1 MENKNINSHFDKIAN
16 QSLGVDFAEINKYND
31 KNKLEEYLFTL
42 RGRVDRLQ
50 GDESYRKYF
59 QGISSKLGLDE
70 ILGSSRR
77 GTIQDNPVIRVQNDK
92 ITLG

>member
-1 MENKNINSHFDKIAN
+1 MENKNINSHFDKISKE
-16 QSLGVDFAEINKYND
+16 SLGVDFAEINKFED
-31 KNKLEEYLFTL
+31 KNKLEDYLYTL

-50 GDESYRKYF
+50 SDESYRRYF

-70 ILGSSRR
+70 LLSGSRMSV
-77 GTIQDNPVIRVQNDK
+77 QDNPVIMVQNDK